1 MKKKMLVLACAI
13 LLSIGTW
20 VVGAWASK
28 QPTDAVCQRLE
39 ILLCDSAQHQFVSVD
54 ELKRTLQRRA
64 LLPVG
69 KRWDEVSCQEI
80 EQCLLQH
87 DMIRTAECYKTS
99 TGDVCVRLTQRV
111 PMLYVTTAEGSYYVD
126 TDRRVMPVRSSI
138 EVSVPIF
145 KGNVSQRAATEE
157 YFDFVCWLQDDSY
170 WSQRITQVHVRNPKQ
185 HVLKQRHV
193 EGDILLGDLQ
203 GYEQKMERLRKLYVK
218 GFDKIGYKSYK
229 EYDLR
234 YQGQVVGRY

>member
-28 QPTDAVCQRLE
+28 QPTDVVCQRLE

-54 ELKRTLQRRA
+54 ELQRTLQRRA

-87 DMIRTAECYKTS
+87 DMIRTAEWYKTS

-111 PMLYVTTAEGSYYVD
+111 PRWYVTTAEGSYYVD

>member
-28 QPTDAVCQRLE
+28 QPTDAVCQRLD

-54 ELKRTLQRRA
+54 ELQRTLQRRA

>member
-54 ELKRTLQRRA
+54 ELQRTLQRRA

-111 PMLYVTTAEGSYYVD
+111 PMLYITTAEGSYYVD

-193 EGDILLGDLQ
+193 EGDILLGELQ

>member
-54 ELKRTLQRRA
+54 ELQRTLQRRA
-64 LLPVG
+64 LLPMG

-111 PMLYVTTAEGSYYVD
+111 PILYVTTAEGSYYVD

>member
-13 LLSIGTW
+13 LLSIVTW

-54 ELKRTLQRRA
+54 ELQRTLQRRA

>member
-54 ELKRTLQRRA
+54 ELQRTLQRRA

-193 EGDILLGDLQ
+193 EGNILLGDLQ

>member
-54 ELKRTLQRRA
+54 ELQRTLQRRA

-157 YFDFVCWLQDDSY
+157 YFDFVCWLQNDSY
-170 WSQRITQVHVRNPKQ
+170 WNQRITQVHVRSPKQ

>member
-13 LLSIGTW
+13 LLSIATW

-54 ELKRTLQRRA
+54 ELQRTLQRRA
-64 LLPVG
+64 LLPMG

-87 DMIRTAECYKTS
+87 DMIRTAECYKKS

-126 TDRRVMPVRSSI
+126 TDRKIMPVRSSI
-138 EVSVPIF
+138 QVAVPIF
-145 KGNVSQRAATEE
+145 KGNISQRAATEE
-157 YFDFVCWLQDDSY
+157 YFDFVSWLMNDNY
-170 WSQRITQVHVRNPKQ
+170 WRQRITQIHVRNPKQ
-185 HVLKQRHV
+185 HVLTQLHV
-193 EGDILLGDLQ
+193 EGNILLGDLN

>member
-1 MKKKMLVLACAI
+1 MKTKMLVLACAI
-13 LLSIGTW
+13 LLSIATW

-28 QPTDAVCQRLE
+28 QPTDAECQRLE
-39 ILLCDSAQHQFVSVD
+39 ILLCDSAQYQFVSVD
-54 ELKRTLQRRA
+54 ELQRTLQRRA

-157 YFDFVCWLQDDSY
+157 YFDFVCWLQNDSY
-170 WSQRITQVHVRNPKQ
+170 WNQRITQVHVRSPKQ

>member
-13 LLSIGTW
+13 LLSIATW
-20 VVGAWASK
+20 VVGVWASK

-54 ELKRTLQRRA
+54 ELQRTLQRRA

>member
-54 ELKRTLQRRA
+54 ELQRTLQRRA

-170 WSQRITQVHVRNPKQ
+170 WRQRITQVHVRNPKQ

-234 YQGQVVGRY
+234 YRGQVVGRY

>member
-13 LLSIGTW
+13 LLSIATW

-54 ELKRTLQRRA
+54 ELQRTLQRRA

-111 PMLYVTTAEGSYYVD
+111 PMLYVTTAEGCYYVD

>member
-28 QPTDAVCQRLE
+28 QPTDAVCQRLD

-54 ELKRTLQRRA
+54 ELQRTLQRRA

-87 DMIRTAECYKTS
+87 DMIRTAECYKIS

>member
-1 MKKKMLVLACAI
+1 MLVLACAI

-54 ELKRTLQRRA
+54 ELQRALQRRA

>member
-54 ELKRTLQRRA
+54 ELQRTLQRRA

-170 WSQRITQVHVRNPKQ
+170 WRQRITQVHVRNPKQ

>member
-54 ELKRTLQRRA
+54 ELQRTLQRRA

-185 HVLKQRHV
+185 HVLKQRYV
-193 EGDILLGDLQ
+193 EGNILLGDLQ

>member
-20 VVGAWASK
+20 VIGAWASK

-54 ELKRTLQRRA
+54 ELQRTLQRRA

-69 KRWDEVSCQEI
+69 KRWDAVSCQEI

>member
-54 ELKRTLQRRA
+54 ELQRTLQRRA

-111 PMLYVTTAEGSYYVD
+111 PMLYVTTVEGSYYVD

>member
-54 ELKRTLQRRA
+54 ELQRTLQRRA

-69 KRWDEVSCQEI
+69 KRWNEVSCQEI

>member
-1 MKKKMLVLACAI
+1 MLVLACAI

-54 ELKRTLQRRA
+54 ELQRTLQRRA

-170 WSQRITQVHVRNPKQ
+170 WRQRITQVHVRNPKQ

>member
-54 ELKRTLQRRA
+54 ELQRTLQRRA

-126 TDRRVMPVRSSI
+126 TDCRVMPVRSSI

-193 EGDILLGDLQ
+193 EGDILLGELQ

>member
-54 ELKRTLQRRA
+54 ELQRALQRRA

>member
-54 ELKRTLQRRA
+54 ELQRTLQRRA
-64 LLPVG
+64 LLPMG

>member
-54 ELKRTLQRRA
+54 ELQRTLQRRA

-229 EYDLR
+229 EYDLH

>member
-54 ELKRTLQRRA
+54 ELQRTLQRRA

-193 EGDILLGDLQ
+193 VGDILLGDLQ

>member
-1 MKKKMLVLACAI
+1 MKKKILVLSCAI
-13 LLSIGTW
+13 LFSVGTW

-28 QPTDAVCQRLE
+28 QPTDVVCQRLD
-39 ILLCDSAQHQFVSVD
+39 IQLCDSMEHQFVSVN
-54 ELKRTLQRRA
+54 ELYRTLQRGA
-64 LLPVG
+64 LLPMG
-69 KRWDEVSCQEI
+69 KRLEEVSCQEI
-80 EQCLLQH
+80 EECLLQH
-87 DMIRTAECYKTS
+87 DMIRTAECYKKS

-126 TDRRVMPVRSSI
+126 TDRKIMPVRSSI
-138 EVSVPIF
+138 QVAVPIF
-145 KGNVSQRAATEE
+145 KGNISQRAATEE
-157 YFDFVCWLQDDSY
+157 YFDFVSWLMNDNY
-170 WSQRITQVHVRNPKQ
+170 WRQRITQIHVRNPKQ
-185 HVLKQRHV
+185 HVLTQLHV
-193 EGDILLGDLQ
+193 EGNILLGDLN

>member
-1 MKKKMLVLACAI
+1 MKKKMLVLVCAI

-20 VVGAWASK
+20 VIGAWASK

-54 ELKRTLQRRA
+54 ELQRTLQRRA

>member
-1 MKKKMLVLACAI
+1 MKKKMLVLASAI

-54 ELKRTLQRRA
+54 ELQRTLQRRA

>member
-54 ELKRTLQRRA
+54 ELQRTLQRRA